1 MHPSAY
7 VLGMFLAA
15 PGTAPSC
22 ISSSGVELPVDLPSL
37 HLVWLYH
44 CLYIPSLDHR
54 IGDVSVYIYI
64 PSLGRVSDI
73 RTVSVSLSVLAA
85 ISAVMFVGL

>member
-37 HLVWLYH
+37 DLAWLYH
-44 CLYIPSLDHR
+44 CLYIPSLGHR
-54 IGDVSVYIYI
+54 ISNVSVYIYI
-64 PSLGRVSDI
+64 PSLGCVSGTG
-73 RTVSVSLSVLAA
+73 TVSVSLCVLAA
-85 ISAVMFVGL
+85 MSAVMFVGL